1 MEYARYDQ
9 GDERLL
15 ELVELPLENGIALA
29 MRTTGYSLQDDEIIE
44 LSIVDFSGNELFSKR
59 AKPQN
64 VESWEPSPASGGI
77 APADVEDLPELYQ
90 FEDEIMALFEN
101 ADIVVCEHLDFA
113 RTLIE
118 GSWIALP
125 VFEGLDLCEEFRLSH
140 CAADYPDE
148 PASAVAF
155 SDIANYYGVDNVAAG
170 VVREEGDDRA
180 SSQVTSEA
188 ITVAACYRRF
198 VEEQIATRDG
208 KGAEYWE
215 ERERRLA
222 EEAVRDANVDAVAKL
237 REKRLNQ
244 MNGLLWIS
252 GAIIFISLVIQL
264 YQRGWDMG
272 FMVVAGAVA
281 VFCLI
286 RGIANFRK

>member
-1 MEYARYDQ
+1 MKYAHYDQ

-15 ELVELPLENGIALA
+15 ELAKLPVENGVALA
-29 MRTTGYSLQDDEIIE
+29 MRTTGYSQQDDEIIE
-44 LSIVDFSGNELFSKR
+44 LSIVDLSGNELFSKR
-59 AKPQN
+59 VRPQN
-64 VESWEPSPASGGI
+64 VESWEPSLASGGI
-77 APADVEDLPELYQ
+77 APSEVENLPELYQ
-90 FEDEIMALFEN
+90 FEDEIMELIEK

-125 VFEGLDLCEEFRLSH
+125 PFDGFDLCEEFRLSH

-148 PASAVAF
+148 PASAVALG
-155 SDIANYYGVDNVAAG
+155 DIANYYGV
-170 VVREEGDDRA
+170 GDDTVGTVFEKGADMA
-180 SSQVTSEA
+180 SNQVKGEA
-188 ITVAACYRRF
+188 KTLAACYRRL
-198 VEEQIATRDG
+198 VEEHIAIRDG

-215 ERERRLA
+215 ERDRRLA
-222 EEAVRDANVDAVAKL
+222 EEAARDASVDAVAKL
-237 REKRLNQ
+237 REHRLNQ

-272 FMVVAGAVA
+272 FMVIAGAVA

-286 RGIANFRK
+286 RGITNFRK